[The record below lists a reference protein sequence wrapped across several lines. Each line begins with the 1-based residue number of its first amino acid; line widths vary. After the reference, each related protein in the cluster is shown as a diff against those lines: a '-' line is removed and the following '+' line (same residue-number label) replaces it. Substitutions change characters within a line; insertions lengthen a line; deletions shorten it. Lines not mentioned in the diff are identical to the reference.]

1 MNTNWDELHDL
12 MVAGV
17 RAAAAGKRLRGVLL
31 SGPPGCAKTA
41 RIRALAESLSLRLV
55 VIRAAM
61 MERVDVG
68 GALVPDVK
76 AGVTRVLP
84 LDVLH
89 DLYTNTEPTLL
100 FLDDL
105 GQAPVEV
112 QSALMKLFDDEADG
126 GLPPHVLIWGAT
138 NRPGDQAGAGRL
150 SEPLRSRFGPKF
162 EIASPSTESTAD
174 GPEILGTW
182 AGEVQGWCEWA
193 MEYGAPAEIIAWQRA
208 TSGRT
213 LYQWKPSVN
222 PAIAMPDYRAW
233 ETVIDLWNNGTRSL
247 GVISSV
253 VGKPVATEFV
263 AFARLADQI
272 PTPDQVWADPMGAL
286 VPDGENKEQALYLV
300 ATMLGDAVEPQSVT
314 AAVQY
319 MERMPRVYG
328 ALLSH
333 DMERKLGTKLTGNK
347 AWVRWWTSNQDL
359 FAVAS

>member
-1 MNTNWDELHDL
+1 MNTNWDELHAL

-55 VIRAAM
+55 VMRAAM
-61 MERVDVG
+61 LERVDVG
-68 GALVPDVK
+68 GALVPDTK

-84 LDVLH
+84 LDVVH

-162 EIASPSTESTAD
+162 EIASPGTESTTD

-182 AGEVQGWCEWA
+182 ESEVAGWCEWA
-193 MEYGAPAEIIAWQRA
+193 MDIGAPAEIIAWQRS

-213 LYQWKPSVN
+213 LYQWKPSAN
-222 PAIAMPDYRAW
+222 PAVAMPDYRAW
-233 ETVIDLWNNGTRSL
+233 ETVIDMWNDGIRSL
-247 GVISSV
+247 GVVSSV
-253 VGKPVATEFV
+253 IGKPAAAEFL
-263 AFARLADQI
+263 AFARLADQL
-272 PTPDQVWADPMGAL
+272 PTPDQVWMDPMGAP
-286 VPDGENKEQALYLV
+286 VPTDPAALYLV
-300 ATMLGDAVEPQSVT
+300 ASMLAAAVERKWVS

-319 MERMPRVYG
+319 MERLPRVYG
-328 ALLSH
+328 ALLAR
-333 DMERKLGTKLTGNK
+333 DMDRKLGAVLTGSK
-347 AWVRWWTSNQDL
+347 EWVRWWTANQEL